1 MNRLFSLALCVAV
14 SMGFC
19 FSANTACA
27 APKRIKVAH
36 TSYPGTPVY
45 RAWED
50 AKAFIDEKSGGKYV
64 LDINDSSKL
73 GPTST
78 TLQGVQ
84 FGTIHITEDGSPNF
98 SGFDPVIGIFD
109 LPYLF
114 PDYESVDAILNGA
127 IGQKILDHLSKKSGT
142 KAICFLGNGYRGL
155 FTNEKLE
162 HIEQAK
168 GKKFRA
174 TLSQAH
180 IAGLRALGFAPTPM
194 AWTETITGVQQRVIT
209 GFDIDLVSAMTMGLA
224 EISPYVFLSQHMY
237 SPHLAVASI
246 DWWESMS
253 DEDRALFQQMFDLL
267 SSKSTEYARNADREA
282 IENLKA
288 KGHIL
293 TPILPEE
300 RASWIKDSAE
310 VYKAVPQIPAELVE
324 EIRAELKKLGKI

>member
-1 MNRLFSLALCVAV
+1 
-14 SMGFC
+14 
-19 FSANTACA
+19 
-27 APKRIKVAH
+27 
-36 TSYPGTPVY
+36 
-45 RAWED
+45 
-50 AKAFIDEKSGGKYV
+50 
-64 LDINDSSKL
+64 
-73 GPTST
+73 
-78 TLQGVQ
+78 
-84 FGTIHITEDGSPNF
+84 
-98 SGFDPVIGIFD
+98 
-109 LPYLF
+109 
-114 PDYESVDAILNGA
+114 
-127 IGQKILDHLSKKSGT
+127 
-142 KAICFLGNGYRGL
+142 
-155 FTNEKLE
+155 
-162 HIEQAK
+162 
-168 GKKFRA
+168 
-174 TLSQAH
+174 
-180 IAGLRALGFAPTPM
+180 M

>member
-180 IAGLRALGFAPTPM
+180 IAGLRALGFAPT
-194 AWTETITGVQQRVIT
+194 
-209 GFDIDLVSAMTMGLA
+209 
-224 EISPYVFLSQHMY
+224 
-237 SPHLAVASI
+237 
-246 DWWESMS
+246 
-253 DEDRALFQQMFDLL
+253 DR
-267 SSKSTEYARNADREA
+267 KS
-282 IENLKA
+282 
-288 KGHIL
+288 
-293 TPILPEE
+293 
-300 RASWIKDSAE
+300 
-310 VYKAVPQIPAELVE
+310 VV
-324 EIRAELKKLGKI
+324 